1 MGGNTRIV
9 WHNKMNTREQILASA
24 WKLFT
29 ERGFEEVSVRD
40 VTSDAGV
47 NLASV
52 NYHFGSKDGLIQ
64 EVVKQVLNPMN
75 VARMEMLKK
84 LIEEAGNI
92 EGVTLRQ
99 MVECYVRPMVF
110 PEEHGGNHDILA
122 MLAARY
128 LIKRNYDIPHSVN
141 QHFAD
146 VFQNFVLVIA
156 SKVPNMSKDAI
167 LRSLMFTVGAALHYQ
182 SFAEIAQK
190 IKGEEPSMDREE
202 SFNSLIDFVL
212 PGFEK

>member
-1 MGGNTRIV
+1 
-9 WHNKMNTREQILASA
+9 MNTREQILASA

-29 ERGFEEVSVRD
+29 ERGFEDVSVRD

-75 VARMEMLKK
+75 VERMELLKK
-84 LIEEAGNI
+84 LIEDAGSI
-92 EGVTLRQ
+92 EGVSLRQ
-99 MVECYVRPMVF
+99 VVECYVRPMVF
-110 PEEHGGNHDILA
+110 PEEHGGNHEILA

-156 SKVPNMSKDAI
+156 SKVPHMEKDAI
-167 LRSLMFTVGAALHYQ
+167 LRSLMFTVGASLHYE

-190 IKGEEPSMDREE
+190 IKGEEPSHDREA
-202 SFNSLIDFVL
+202 SYSSLINFVL
-212 PGFEK
+212 PGFDR

>member
-1 MGGNTRIV
+1 
-9 WHNKMNTREQILASA
+9 MNTRDQILASA
-24 WKLFT
+24 WNLFT
-29 ERGFEEVSVRD
+29 ERGFEDVSVRD

-75 VARMEMLKK
+75 AARMESLKT
-84 LIEEAGNI
+84 LIEQTGSIDN
-92 EGVTLRQ
+92 VSLRQ
-99 MVECYVRPMVF
+99 VVECYVRPMAF

-128 LIKRNYDIPHSVN
+128 LIKRNYDIPLSVN

-146 VFQNFVLVIA
+146 VFQNFVIVIA
-156 SKVPNMSKDAI
+156 TKVPHMEKDAI
-167 LRSLMFTVGAALHYQ
+167 LRALMFTVGAALHYQ

-190 IKGEEPSMDREE
+190 IKGEEPALDREE

-212 PGFEK
+212 PGFER